1 MFLGKRF
8 FLLET
13 VSFED
18 TIGYL
23 YIVDIGFDIKNATEG
38 EYAFN
43 EIHRPIIENKKRLIR
58 VKDLYFNY
66 LNSL

>member
-23 YIVDIGFDIKNATEG
+23 YIVDIEFDIKNATEG